1 MLGFSNALVLGTW
14 GEAPYNK
21 LIKRPIP
28 QWKDFG
34 IRSFE
39 SMRRLKG
46 EQQDT
51 LIALLPYNLQMTP
64 ILEITVPV
72 GGNCIGIYT
81 DNTYAAGDINL
92 RAEYITRRGRQ
103 S

>member
-1 MLGFSNALVLGTW
+1 MTGWQTTECPETLGFSNALVLGTW

-46 EQQDT
+46 KQQNT

-64 ILEITVPV
+64 KAIISDT
-72 GGNCIGIYT
+72 G
-81 DNTYAAGDINL
+81 
-92 RAEYITRRGRQ
+92 
-103 S
+103 